1 MASNR
6 RRFVV
11 RHPVVVDIGCS
22 CRKPKL
28 PSFFSNPLPK
38 PKPKLKLSKILRNSP
53 IFSSSATTTTTT
65 TITSTSS
72 SSFYDTTSPSFG
84 HSAPDS
90 PIMKPKE
97 RKKKSKKGKQKAEEG
112 VAVVKESADPYID
125 FRDSMLQMI
134 IEMEIYAWD
143 DLRDLLHRF
152 LALNAP
158 CNHQYILRA
167 FAEIWTEVFSPSAST
182 PGQRW

>member
-1 MASNR
+1 MASSR

-28 PSFFSNPLPK
+28 PSFLTNPLPK
-38 PKPKLKLSKILRNSP
+38 PKPKLSKILRNSP
-53 IFSSSATTTTTT
+53 IFSSSTTTTTM
-65 TITSTSS
+65 TSTSS
-72 SSFYDTTSPSFG
+72 SSFYDTASPSFG
-84 HSAPDS
+84 YSAPES

-112 VAVVKESADPYID
+112 VAVVKESSDPYVD

-134 IEMEIYAWD
+134 IEMEIYSWD

-152 LALNAP
+152 LALNSP

-182 PGQRW
+182 PGRRW